1 MNRILILG
9 AGRSAT
15 ALILKMREW
24 ASTFG
29 WSLTIGD
36 TNQQLAILKAN
47 NDPNTTAISF
57 DVNNFVEATH
67 AISGADV
74 VISMLPPGFHIVV
87 ARLCLQ
93 YRKHFL
99 NASYVSPE
107 IQSLHHDAVNAD
119 LLFLNECGLDPGIDH
134 MSAMQVID
142 RIRSAGGQV
151 TSFKSFTGGL
161 IDPKSDP
168 ENPWQYKFTWNPRN
182 VIMAGQGTARY
193 LDQGE
198 FKYTPY
204 QRLFK
209 ETTDVSVPG
218 YGAFEGYANRDSLP
232 YRKTYGLTALKT
244 MIRGT
249 LRFAGFCP
257 TWHILVNLGCCDDS
271 FQMEGV
277 DGMTHRDF
285 ISAFL
290 PADPA
295 LPVEER
301 VCTCFALDPDGAEM
315 RRMKWSGLFSS
326 QRVGLAVGTP
336 AQILEHILAKRW
348 SLSPGDRDLVVMW
361 HQFIFEL
368 GGAAHEIQASFTAMG
383 EDDVNT
389 AMSRTVG
396 LPLAFATKLLME
408 GKLRQRGVAIP
419 VTPEFYD
426 PILRDLDGEGL
437 RLTES

>member
-57 DVNNFVEATH
+57 DVNNVVEATH

-257 TWHILVNLGCCDDS
+257 TWP
-271 FQMEGV
+271 
-277 DGMTHRDF
+277 
-285 ISAFL
+285 AFL
-290 PADPA
+290 
-295 LPVEER
+295 R
-301 VCTCFALDPDGAEM
+301 
-315 RRMKWSGLFSS
+315 
-326 QRVGLAVGTP
+326 
-336 AQILEHILAKRW
+336 
-348 SLSPGDRDLVVMW
+348 
-361 HQFIFEL
+361 
-368 GGAAHEIQASFTAMG
+368 
-383 EDDVNT
+383 
-389 AMSRTVG
+389 
-396 LPLAFATKLLME
+396 
-408 GKLRQRGVAIP
+408 
-419 VTPEFYD
+419 
-426 PILRDLDGEGL
+426 
-437 RLTES
+437 